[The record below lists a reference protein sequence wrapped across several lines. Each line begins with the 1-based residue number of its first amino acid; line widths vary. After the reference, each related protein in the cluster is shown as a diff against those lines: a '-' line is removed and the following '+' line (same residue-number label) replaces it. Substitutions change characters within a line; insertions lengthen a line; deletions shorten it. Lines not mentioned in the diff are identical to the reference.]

1 MATADTDPETEA
13 RIAALSMVHK
23 RHSDAAAW
31 LMQFERTL
39 ALDVGGRKAT
49 KAEPETKGE
58 PIVLTVPSSKGGIAS
73 PH

>member
-1 MATADTDPETEA
+1 LATDNTDPETEA

-23 RHSDAAAW
+23 RHSDSAAW

-39 ALDVGGRKAT
+39 ALDVGGRKA
-49 KAEPETKGE
+49 APETKGE
-58 PIVLTVPSSKGGIAS
+58 SIVLTVPSSKGGIAS